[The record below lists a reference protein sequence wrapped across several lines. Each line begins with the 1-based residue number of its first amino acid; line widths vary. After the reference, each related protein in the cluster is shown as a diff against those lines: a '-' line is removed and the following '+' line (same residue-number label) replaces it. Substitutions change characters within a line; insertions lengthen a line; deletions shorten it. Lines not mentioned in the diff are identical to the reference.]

1 MHTFQ
6 NLCTFQDSLDIVSS
20 LSPTKTLVHERR
32 EAHIITEFSTLQDWS
47 QLWAVSK
54 NGIVYCRYGKNFHLN
69 DLSLNNFPNKQ
80 TSYIN

>member
-32 EAHIITEFSTLQDWS
+32 EAHIITEFSTLQD
-47 QLWAVSK
+47 
-54 NGIVYCRYGKNFHLN
+54 
-69 DLSLNNFPNKQ
+69 
-80 TSYIN
+80 